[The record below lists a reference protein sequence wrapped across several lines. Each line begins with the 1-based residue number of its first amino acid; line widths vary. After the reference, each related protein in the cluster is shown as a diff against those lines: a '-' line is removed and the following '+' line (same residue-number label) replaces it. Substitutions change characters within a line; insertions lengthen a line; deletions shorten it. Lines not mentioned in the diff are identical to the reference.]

1 MRKNKIKIMPDISCC
16 KGQDCPL
23 KETCYRFTVKPDPYW
38 QSYFGETPYNEEKK
52 DCDYYWKIKE
62 KEHE

>member
-1 MRKNKIKIMPDISCC
+1 MPDISCC
-16 KGQDCPL
+16 KGGDCPL